1 MKMEVVVLGKNF
13 YDISNQQGNVQG
25 ANVVIYGEYEET
37 GNKAGI
43 SVSEASI
50 DFSEHQK
57 LNIFPARYRTTAEL
71 VSTKNRSGKN
81 VTSLKLS
88 DFELLEQVEFTSVK
102 GVKDGNRK

>member
-1 MKMEVVVLGKNF
+1 MKMEIVALGKNF
-13 YDISNQQGNVQG
+13 YDISNQQGTNVQG

-50 DFSEHQK
+50 DFNEHEK
-57 LNIFPARYRTTAEL
+57 LTVFPARYRTTAEL
-71 VSTKNRSGKN
+71 VSIKNRSGKN

-88 DFELLEQVEFTSVK
+88 DFELLEQVEFTTVK
-102 GVKDGNRK
+102 GAKDGIK